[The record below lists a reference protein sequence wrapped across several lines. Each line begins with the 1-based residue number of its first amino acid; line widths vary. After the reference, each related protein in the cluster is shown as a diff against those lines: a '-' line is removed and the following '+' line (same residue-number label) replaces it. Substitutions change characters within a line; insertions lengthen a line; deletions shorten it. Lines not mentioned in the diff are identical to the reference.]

1 MTESTD
7 IKITLPADVL
17 EQLTKETQTTGE
29 SNSDVVAQALKEYLY
44 AQQQQREF
52 IFEDDCND

>member
-29 SNSDVVAQALKEYLY
+29 SNSDVVVQALKEYLY
-44 AQQQQREF
+44 TQQQQREF